1 MSEVQHQQ
9 QQQQQQQAVPYQNNN
24 ITIPPINTN
33 NVNNKTKNNDNQL
46 PPLQISAMKQP
57 QSPQPPTQS
66 TSQPTTTQSTTQAPA
81 HVQHNPQHP
90 NVKTTTHINANGA
103 TTTKTNLS
111 TPVCKN
117 CKTSTTPLWRRDET
131 GQVLCNACGL
141 FLKLHGRPRPISLK
155 TDVIKSRNRV
165 KHPQV
170 NSSNNNTNGNNSS
183 GNNSNKNSDPNT
195 PEFKANEPKKNS
207 SPKDYHHTQHQQLND
222 PKRALSQ
229 SPPQQTSPGLVPLLP
244 RNGAGAVVA
253 GQPSNTQTTKTATNS
268 PYMYQQFHPH
278 LPHHLQVQGVPLHHP
293 NSAPTQFAPNLTTIT
308 SPLLLSTTPKQ
319 HVQQHQL
326 AQAHVAAA
334 AGALE
339 TMSHVEHLPPLEK
352 EKRSQQQPFSPATAL
367 AGPGTNGALSSSST
381 PSNTNNNNTSTNSNS
396 GNTNGNGSTKLPSI
410 IGSHPTT
417 MYSSPSF
424 GPQHSLTNPSAF
436 SLGGKIGEGSSTN
449 ATNTTTTATNTA
461 TTTASSTGMNQ
472 EKNEIAQLKTR
483 ISELELVND
492 LYKSRIQE
500 LENLELGSREREVLL
515 KRQLEEVKG
524 LKEHEFEEQIRK
536 KIKLEEEK

>member
-1 MSEVQHQQ
+1 MSEVQ
-9 QQQQQQQAVPYQNNN
+9 QQAAPYQNN
-24 ITIPPINTN
+24 ITIPPINSSSGSSN
-33 NVNNKTKNNDNQL
+33 NGGANSENQL
-46 PPLQISAMKQP
+46 PPLQIPPIKQQQP
-57 QSPQPPTQS
+57 QQQPQQPQPQ
-66 TSQPTTTQSTTQAPA
+66 QPQQ
-81 HVQHNPQHP
+81 PQHP
-90 NVKTTTHINANGA
+90 NVKTTTHINSNGA

-170 NSSNNNTNGNNSS
+170 NSN

-195 PEFKANEPKKNS
+195 PEFKAKESKKN
-207 SPKDYHHTQHQQLND
+207 SPKDYQIPQQQQQNLEV
-222 PKRALSQ
+222 PKRTQTLSPT
-229 SPPQQTSPGLVPLLP
+229 PPQTSPGLVPLLP
-244 RNGAGAVVA
+244 RN
-253 GQPSNTQTTKTATNS
+253 QQQQQTTKTATNS
-268 PYMYQQFHPH
+268 PYIYQQFHPH

-319 HVQQHQL
+319 QVHQHQL

-339 TMSHVEHLPPLEK
+339 NMSHVDQLPPLTK
-352 EKRSQQQPFSPATAL
+352 DNNSNKKSTTPFSPATAL
-367 AGPGTNGALSSSST
+367 AGVGS
-381 PSNTNNNNTSTNSNS
+381 
-396 GNTNGNGSTKLPSI
+396 NGNGLTNTTQGTKLPSI
-410 IGSHPTT
+410 NGGNSGNNNGL
-417 MYSSPSF
+417 YSSPSF

-436 SLGGKIGEGSSTN
+436 SLNNKSGNNED
-449 ATNTTTTATNTA
+449 
-461 TTTASSTGMNQ
+461 
-472 EKNEIAQLKTR
+472 EKNEIFQLKTR

-500 LENLELGSREREVLL
+500 LESLEQASREREL
-515 KRQLEEVKG
+515 KLKLKFDELNKNDKEED
-524 LKEHEFEEQIRK
+524 EEGNIRK
-536 KIKLEEEK
+536 KIKLEEN